1 MCQIFIM
8 IVIWKADYDG
18 GDIQNDLEKMNEIQS
33 MIIKKIGG
41 KVEGPY
47 FPQDASVLYIYHLD
61 KYEKLNEGGR
71 IWYSEV
77 EKANIPFIPKSYEIA
92 VTPKEFFG

>member
-1 MCQIFIM
+1 M

-18 GDIQNDLEKMNEIQS
+18 EDIQTDLYKMDEIQS
-33 MIIKKIGG
+33 MIIEKIGG

-47 FPQDASVLYIYHLD
+47 FPQDASILYIYHLD

-71 IWYSEV
+71 IWFSEV
-77 EKANIPFIPKSYEIA
+77 GKAKIPFTPKTYEIA